1 MRGGCAASRP
11 LGSPRLSPTPRGGCC
26 QPGGTGRQPLAAG
39 TCCSASLNDELGSP
53 GPPINSTTPA
63 RQAALPEECHSSGP
77 GVFPPQPLPV
87 VTEPM
92 GAWKFGGGAWHW
104 VQGARLPW
112 GRQAARPRR
121 AHRAARLPPGLRP
134 GGQQVTGKRDPA
146 WTEMKGGLAAA
157 DTRRHLPRRA
167 GGPAAGMSLSPRA
180 APRPCRASSS
190 LPAGEPPAPHA
201 PAQSPRGLLTER
213 GQGPD
218 LRPSRPPA
226 PCQQIPCAL
235 THPRVLTACSGLTHM
250 LSLRPPA
257 QGICSFF
264 PSRCLCQVVP
274 TLLLCCQ
281 RGTQPAVCLSI
292 HPQQCAP
299 PCHPSAKPED
309 AWGTEGPRGGHGHWP
324 CCHQEEV
331 TKLVQESLPSASW
344 GPHMLFKAGRGEIA
358 CHQPPCRLATSL
370 PGCQ

>member
-1 MRGGCAASRP
+1 MPAAP
-11 LGSPRLSPTPRGGCC
+11 CPPGSPLLPTPRHRA
-26 QPGGTGRQPLAAG
+26 PG
-39 TCCSASLNDELGSP
+39 ASLQREDR
-53 GPPINSTTPA
+53 A
-63 RQAALPEECHSSGP
+63 RISVP
-77 GVFPPQPLPV
+77 
-87 VTEPM
+87 
-92 GAWKFGGGAWHW
+92 
-104 VQGARLPW
+104 
-112 GRQAARPRR
+112 
-121 AHRAARLPPGLRP
+121 AARLPHASRFPVP
-134 GGQQVTGKRDPA
+134 SP
-146 WTEMKGGLAAA
+146 
-157 DTRRHLPRRA
+157 TRGCSP
-167 GGPAAGMSLSPRA
+167 PAAGSLT
-180 APRPCRASSS
+180 CC
-190 LPAGEPPAPHA
+190 
-201 PAQSPRGLLTER
+201 AQ
-213 GQGPD
+213 
-218 LRPSRPPA
+218 
-226 PCQQIPCAL
+226 
-235 THPRVLTACSGLTHM
+235 
-250 LSLRPPA
+250 SLRPPA